1 MKVPAKFKQ
10 WPTLYRYGYE
20 DGERGDA
27 NVGDRFTAGRARLT
41 RQGTIW
47 LPRNLLQSTLETFL
61 PPLLQYVR

>member
-27 NVGDRFTAGRARLT
+27 NVGDRFTAGARKAYEAGYDLAAKKSFEEH
-41 RQGTIW
+41 
-47 LPRNLLQSTLETFL
+47 P
-61 PPLLQYVR
+61 